1 MLNRQ
6 SPTISTP
13 LEPCRIAPYVN
24 LATIRSVGNTG
35 GHCAGFK
42 NTIISTGENAENTN
56 EEVSS
61 SFLLRQ
67 VSGKTTISAFDPA
80 ILTATAHKYA
90 TVMGNVNT
98 PTNIFT
104 ITQYP
109 INLAAIAAAQ
119 SKNSSIA
126 DLRMK
131 AKRHAESLG
140 LDAIDE
146 D

>member
-1 MLNRQ
+1 
-6 SPTISTP
+6 
-13 LEPCRIAPYVN
+13 
-24 LATIRSVGNTG
+24 
-35 GHCAGFK
+35 
-42 NTIISTGENAENTN
+42 
-56 EEVSS
+56 
-61 SFLLRQ
+61 
-67 VSGKTTISAFDPA
+67 
-80 ILTATAHKYA
+80 
-90 TVMGNVNT
+90 MGNMNT
-98 PTNIFT
+98 ASNIFT

-140 LDAIDE
+140 LDANDV